1 MMGVEYKA
9 PEHWSDAQ
17 LIEHLYG
24 VGPEDEHI
32 KHCPD
37 CQKRQFE
44 MQIHRRSVEVDS
56 LGEEAISH
64 NFLMTQRREIY
75 AKLARPRTWSTVA
88 TWFAGSSTRL
98 RAATAVALFVLS
110 GGVLLYEQKHRE
122 LITADHVSDV
132 QLARDVSQMAQ
143 DPEAEP
149 TAPLQAL
156 FN

>member
-9 PEHWSDAQ
+9 PGHWSDAQ

-24 VGPEDEHI
+24 VGPEGIHI
-32 KHCPD
+32 DHCQD
-37 CQKRQFE
+37 CQKRLLE
-44 MQIHRRSVEVDS
+44 MQAHRRSVELDS
-56 LGEEAISH
+56 LAEEAVSH
-64 NFLMTQRREIY
+64 DFLMAQRRGIY
-75 AKLARPRTWSTVA
+75 AKLERPEPWFSGSAMKRWASTA
-88 TWFAGSSTRL
+88 I
-98 RAATAVALFVLS
+98 ALFVLS